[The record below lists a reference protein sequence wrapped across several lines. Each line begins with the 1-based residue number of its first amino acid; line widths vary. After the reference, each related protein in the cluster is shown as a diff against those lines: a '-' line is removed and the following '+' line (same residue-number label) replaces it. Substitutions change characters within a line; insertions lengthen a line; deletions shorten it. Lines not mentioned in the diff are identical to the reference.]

1 MYLEKLGHHTKKC
14 HQITLVFKGCAQ
26 GTLISTHQL
35 IHQLGGF
42 QLPVS
47 LSFSASISASELLS
61 LLAHFTT
68 LFFLLI
74 SFIISYAGHPRRPWT
89 TSGCGA
95 CQRLA
100 GWLPGDCSKEDF
112 KGSSAGEIPQC
123 WVNLHTVLPSHL
135 RVQPHCLSRQWGRVS
150 VFLFQLHTL

>member
-47 LSFSASISASELLS
+47 LSFSASISASELRI
-61 LLAHFTT
+61 AF
-68 LFFLLI
+68 
-74 SFIISYAGHPRRPWT
+74 
-89 TSGCGA
+89 
-95 CQRLA
+95 
-100 GWLPGDCSKEDF
+100 
-112 KGSSAGEIPQC
+112 SAGPF
-123 WVNLHTVLPSHL
+123 HRP
-135 RVQPHCLSRQWGRVS
+135 
-150 VFLFQLHTL
+150 FFY

>member
-47 LSFSASISASELLS
+47 LSFSASISASELRIAFSAGPFHRPFFFTDLIYYFICWAPQTS
-61 LLAHFTT
+61 LDDIWLWC
-68 LFFLLI
+68 L
-74 SFIISYAGHPRRPWT
+74 PK
-89 TSGCGA
+89 
-95 CQRLA
+95 A
-100 GWLPGDCSKEDF
+100 GWLAARG
-112 KGSSAGEIPQC
+112 
-123 WVNLHTVLPSHL
+123 LL
-135 RVQPHCLSRQWGRVS
+135 
-150 VFLFQLHTL
+150 